1 MAKEEDSQA
10 QAQEALEENS
20 LAEAEEVSNE

>member
-10 QAQEALEENS
+10 QAQKAIEENS
-20 LAEAEEVSNE
+20 LAETGEVGNE